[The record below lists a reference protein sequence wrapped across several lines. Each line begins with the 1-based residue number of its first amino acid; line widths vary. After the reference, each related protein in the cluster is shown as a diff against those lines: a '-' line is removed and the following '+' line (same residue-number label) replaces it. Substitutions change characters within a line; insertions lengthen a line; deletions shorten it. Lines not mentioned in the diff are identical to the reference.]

1 LFEIRC
7 NYSNNAAAAQVPCI
21 LENAMYKHPIACAVL
36 FALAATSVAHADEAS
51 DLLARY
57 KAASGGAHWDAVTS
71 LRTDGTLAAGGLSGE
86 FQATQDVVRGRSNDH
101 YKLGPLEGAAGYDG
115 SVGWSRDPG
124 GEVAAL
130 DAPEAKRR
138 AHSQAWLDARGYWY
152 PSRIAA
158 TYAKPDARELDGR
171 RYEVLVA
178 TPEGGDPLTL
188 WFDADTHL
196 LARVVQKQGADTAT
210 TMFDDWREVD
220 GLRLPFHAA
229 TDMTDAAGRTDPRNR
244 NEVKAARIAVNIA
257 LVDADFAMPAMVATA
272 RIDAPGGVARIP
284 FELVNNHIYAQGAID
299 GKPAR
304 FLVDTGGM
312 NLLTPAS
319 AKKFGLAGEG
329 KLAGRGVGD
338 EVVDVSFAHAGDVRV
353 GDAVLAK
360 PVFAIMDLGKL
371 PAVEGVDSDGL
382 VGSEMFR
389 RFGVTI
395 DYAKHELVLVEP
407 AKFAPP
413 AHASV
418 VPFELADRIPI
429 ITGTLDGIPARISV
443 DTGSRVSL
451 TLHSPFV
458 REHDLLAK
466 YGAAAESVV
475 GWGVGGPSRGHP
487 ARFGVLRLGDID
499 IADVAGDLYSGNK
512 GAFATP
518 DISANLGGG
527 VLKRFTVAFDY
538 AAKKMYLAPNADA
551 GAADA
556 FDRSGLWLLGDGDAL
571 QVADVAADSAAAR
584 TGIEVDDRIVAIG
597 GEKIAMRP
605 LPEWRQRLRELPVG
619 TKVAIAYLRGGK
631 QAQAELVLADRIAS
645 KWKSA
650 GR

>member
-1 LFEIRC
+1 MHK
-7 NYSNNAAAAQVPCI
+7 YS
-21 LENAMYKHPIACAVL
+21 IAWAL
-36 FALAATSVAHADEAS
+36 FALVFSLGARADDGA

-57 KAASGGAHWDAVTS
+57 KAASGGTRWDAVRS
-71 LRTDGTLAAGGLSGE
+71 LHTRGWLCAGGLNGSFE
-86 FQATQDVVRGRSNDH
+86 AIQDVVRGRSSDH
-101 YKLGPLEGAAGYDG
+101 YKLGPIEGADGYDG
-115 SVGWSRDPG
+115 STGWSRDPG

-138 AHSQAWLDARGYWY
+138 ARSQAWLDARAYWY
-152 PSRIAA
+152 PARIAA
-158 TYAKPDARELDGR
+158 TLAKPESREVDGR
-171 RYEVLVA
+171 RYDTVVA
-178 TPEGGDPLTL
+178 TPDGGDPLTL
-188 WFDADTHL
+188 WFDARTHL
-196 LARVVQKQGADTAT
+196 LARTVQKQGADTAT
-210 TMFDDWREVD
+210 TTFDDWRDVD
-220 GLRLPFHAA
+220 GLRLPFHST

-244 NEVKAARIAVNIA
+244 NEVKIESITPNVAIA
-257 LVDADFAMPAMVATA
+257 DADFAMPAMVASA
-272 RIDAPGGVARIP
+272 RINAPDGVARIP
-284 FELVNNHIYAQGAID
+284 FELVNNHIYAQGSID

-319 AKKFGLAGEG
+319 ARKFGLVGEG

-338 EVVDVSFAHAGDVRV
+338 EVVDVSFAHAGEVRV

-371 PAVEGVDSDGL
+371 PAVEGFESDGL
-382 VGSEMFR
+382 VGYEMFR

-407 AKFAPP
+407 AKFSPP
-413 AHASV
+413 AGAHA

-466 YGAAAESVV
+466 YGAAPESVV

-487 ARFGVLRLGDID
+487 ARFGTLRLGDID
-499 IADVAGDLYSGNK
+499 IGDVAGDLYSGDK

-527 VLKRFTVAFDY
+527 LLKRFTVAFDY
-538 AAKKMYLAPNADA
+538 AAKMMYLAPNADF
-551 GAADA
+551 GKADP
-556 FDRSGLWLLGDGDAL
+556 FDRSGLWLLGDGEAL
-571 QVADVAADSAAAR
+571 EVADVAKDSAAAR
-584 TGIEVDDRIVAIG
+584 AHLRVGDRITAIDG
-597 GEKIAMRP
+597 SKPASGA
-605 LPEWRQRLRELPVG
+605 LPVLRQRLRESPVG
-619 TKVAIAYLRGGK
+619 AKLAIDYVRDGK
-631 QAQAELVLADRIAS
+631 PAKTQLVLADRIAPE
-645 KWKSA
+645 WKPKPRA
-650 GR
+650 VPR

>member
-1 LFEIRC
+1 METEMHK
-7 NYSNNAAAAQVPCI
+7 YSIAW
-21 LENAMYKHPIACAVL
+21 AM
-36 FALAATSVAHADEAS
+36 FALAFTLGARADDGA
-51 DLLARY
+51 DLFARF
-57 KAASGGAHWDAVTS
+57 KAASGGTRWDAVKS
-71 LRTDGTLAAGGLSGE
+71 LHTRGTLSAGGLSGTFE
-86 FQATQDVVRGRSNDH
+86 ATQDVVRGRSNDH
-101 YKLGPLEGAAGYDG
+101 YKLGPIEGADGYDG
-115 SVGWSRDPG
+115 STGWSRDPG

-138 AHSQAWLDARGYWY
+138 ARSQAWLDARAYWY
-152 PSRIAA
+152 PARMAA
-158 TYAKPDARELDGR
+158 TLAKPESREVDGL
-171 RYEVLVA
+171 RYDIVVA

-188 WFDADTHL
+188 WFDARTNL
-196 LARVVQKQGADTAT
+196 LARTVQKQGSDTAT
-210 TMFDDWREVD
+210 TTFDDWRDVD
-220 GLRLPFHAA
+220 GLRLPFHST
-229 TDMTDAAGRTDPRNR
+229 TDVTDAAGRTDPRNR
-244 NEVKAARIAVNIA
+244 NELRIESVTSNVA
-257 LVDADFAMPAMVATA
+257 LADADFAMPAMVASA
-272 RIDAPGGVARIP
+272 RIDASDGVARIP
-284 FELVNNHIYAQGAID
+284 FELVNNHIYAQGSID

-312 NLLTPAS
+312 NLLTPA
-319 AKKFGLAGEG
+319 AANKFGLVGEG

-338 EVVDVSFAHAGDVRV
+338 EVVDVSFAHAGEVRV
-353 GDAVLAK
+353 GAAALAK

-371 PAVEGVDSDGL
+371 PAVEGFESDGL
-382 VGSEMFR
+382 VGYEMFR

-407 AKFAPP
+407 AKFSPP
-413 AHASV
+413 AGAHA

-429 ITGTLDGIPARISV
+429 ITGMLDGIPARISV

-458 REHDLLAK
+458 REHGLLAK

-538 AAKKMYLAPNADA
+538 AAKKMYLAPNADF
-551 GAADA
+551 GKADA
-556 FDRSGLWLLGDGDAL
+556 FDRSGLWLLGAGDAL
-571 QVADVAADSAAAR
+571 EVADVAKDSAAAR
-584 TGIEVDDRIVAIG
+584 AGLRVGDHITVIG
-597 GEKIAMRP
+597 DEPVGAHA
-605 LPEWRQRLRELPVG
+605 LPEWRQRLRELPAG
-619 TKVAIAYLRGGK
+619 TKLVLEYRRADKTAK
-631 QAQAELVLADRIAS
+631 ADLVLAERMAAH
-645 KWKSA
+645 WKP
-650 GR
+650 R